1 MTIDLFNLVVN
12 NKTIN
17 IDSDIIIPNEYLE
30 NSGIRRLNNI
40 HFKGNIKKL
49 VDDTY
54 SLEGVLSGT
63 MILADDITLED
74 YEYNFTSEI
83 EENIEE
89 TSINLQKTLDIT
101 DILWQNILIEVPSK
115 LVNEKNKN
123 IKLEGNGWRLISEDD
138 LNNKNNPLS
147 ELEDLLR
154 KE

>member
-1 MTIDLFNLVVN
+1 MNNKFTLNANGIKKDAEMIVKFNLE
-12 NKTIN
+12 NKDYLIYCT
-17 IDSDIIIPNEYLE
+17 DENESNKQVFVSKLTL
-30 NSGIRRLNNI
+30 NS
-40 HFKGNIKKL
+40 
-49 VDDTY
+49 
-54 SLEGVLSGT
+54 EGKYF
-63 MILADDITLED
+63 IDDITLED

-115 LVNEKNKN
+115 VVNEKNKN

-147 ELEDLLR
+147 ELEELFR

>member
-115 LVNEKNKN
+115 VVNEKNKN

-147 ELEDLLR
+147 ELKDLLR